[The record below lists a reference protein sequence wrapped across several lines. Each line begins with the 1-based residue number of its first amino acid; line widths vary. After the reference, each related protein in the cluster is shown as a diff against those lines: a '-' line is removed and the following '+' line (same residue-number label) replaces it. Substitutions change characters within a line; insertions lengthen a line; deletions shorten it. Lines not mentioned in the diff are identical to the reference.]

1 MRFLVLL
8 LLLTWNHAQG
18 EDWPQFLGPS
28 RNGVYSGPAPG
39 FGWAKSGPAKVWKID
54 VGQGFSAPVVVR
66 SRVILFHRLE
76 NRAIVDSLDALTGK
90 RMWSAEYPTLYRD
103 DFGFDEGPRG
113 TPAVAGDRIYT
124 FGAEGVLQALD
135 FATGK
140 RVWSIDFKQKF
151 GADKGFFG
159 AACSPLVEGDRV
171 LMNVGGPNGAGVA
184 AFDAATG
191 KVLWSATNDEAGY
204 SAPVAASID
213 GVRHALFFTRN
224 ALVDIDP
231 ATGKVR
237 FTFPWRSRSHASAN
251 AAAPIVAGNL
261 VFLSASYGT
270 GATVV
275 QIEGSKVKQ
284 IWASDD
290 ALSNHYATSV
300 YRDGYLYGYHGRQ
313 EYGQSLR
320 AIELKTGKVQWNI
333 DGFGA
338 GTVTLAGD
346 RLLLVRENGEL
357 VVAPASPKEFK
368 PLARAQLLPG
378 VVRAY
383 PALADGKLFV
393 RNERT
398 LACFNL
404 K

>member
-1 MRFLVLL
+1 MRFLLPL

-28 RNGVYSGPAPG
+28 RNGVYSGPAPEAA
-39 FGWAKSGPAKVWKID
+39 WAMSGPAMAWKIA
-54 VGQGFSAPVVVR
+54 VGQGFSAPVVAR
-66 SRVILFHRLE
+66 GRVILFHRQE
-76 NRAIVDSLDALTGK
+76 NRAIVESLDAFTGQ
-90 RMWSAEYPTLYRD
+90 RIWLAEYPTLYRD

-113 TPAVAGDRIYT
+113 TPAIAGNRIYT

-135 FATGK
+135 FASGK
-140 RVWSIDFKQKF
+140 RVWSADFKQKF
-151 GADKGFFG
+151 GAEKGFFG

-171 LMNVGGPNGAGVA
+171 LMNVGGPNGAGIA

-191 KVLWSATNDEAGY
+191 KVLWTATNDEAGY
-204 SAPVAASID
+204 SAPIATTI
-213 GVRHALFFTRN
+213 GGLRHALFFTRN

-237 FTFPWRSRSHASAN
+237 FTFPWRSRSHASVN
-251 AAAPIVAGNL
+251 AATPVVAGNL

-270 GATVV
+270 GATLV
-275 QIEGSKVKQ
+275 QIDGSSAKQ
-284 IWASDD
+284 LWASDD
-290 ALSNHYATSV
+290 ALSSHYATSV

-320 AIELKTGKVQWNI
+320 AIELKTGKVQWNL

-338 GTVTLAGD
+338 GTITLAGD
-346 RLLLVRENGEL
+346 RLLLIRENGEL
-357 VVAPASPKEFK
+357 VIAPASPSGFK
-368 PLARAQLLPG
+368 SLARAQLLPG

-383 PALADGKLFV
+383 PALADGRLYV

-398 LACFNL
+398 LACFNV

>member
-1 MRFLVLL
+1 MFILLMAARWVVFVFFFLMIRR
-8 LLLTWNHAQG
+8 
-18 EDWPQFLGPS
+18 PP
-28 RNGVYSGPAPG
+28 
-39 FGWAKSGPAKVWKID
+39 
-54 VGQGFSAPVVVR
+54 R
-66 SRVILFHRLE
+66 STLFPY
-76 NRAIVDSLDALTGK
+76 T
-90 RMWSAEYPTLYRD
+90 TLFR
-103 DFGFDEGPRG
+103 
-113 TPAVAGDRIYT
+113 
-124 FGAEGVLQALD
+124 
-135 FATGK
+135 
-140 RVWSIDFKQKF
+140 S
-151 GADKGFFG
+151 
-159 AACSPLVEGDRV
+159 
-171 LMNVGGPNGAGVA
+171 
-184 AFDAATG
+184 
-191 KVLWSATNDEAGY
+191 
-204 SAPVAASID
+204 
-213 GVRHALFFTRN
+213 
-224 ALVDIDP
+224 
-231 ATGKVR
+231 
-237 FTFPWRSRSHASAN
+237 WRSRSHASAN

-261 VFLSASYGT
+261 VFLSASYGA
-270 GATVV
+270 GATLV
-275 QIEGSKVKQ
+275 QIEGSKAKQ

-290 ALSNHYATSV
+290 ALSSHYSTSV

-346 RLLLVRENGEL
+346 RLLLIRENGEL

-368 PLARAQLLPG
+368 PQARAQLLPG